1 MGKLTGQSFNKN
13 LTLYKTIANN
23 IKHLRVEAGKTQ
35 SELSDLVQISNDSWG
50 LIESGKTRV
59 EFGLVL
65 AIADLFCLPSAE
77 CLSMK
82 DFYKTVGD
90 DWREK
95 VIKKIEEKKCI

>member
-1 MGKLTGQSFNKN
+1 MGKLTGPSFTKN
-13 LTLYKTIANN
+13 LALYKIIANN
-23 IKHLRVEAGKTQ
+23 VKHLRIESGKTQ
-35 SELSDLVQISNDSWG
+35 LELSLLVQISNDSWG

-59 EFGLVL
+59 DFGLAL

-77 CLSMK
+77 CLSTK

-95 VIKKIEEKKCI
+95 VVKKIEEKKCT